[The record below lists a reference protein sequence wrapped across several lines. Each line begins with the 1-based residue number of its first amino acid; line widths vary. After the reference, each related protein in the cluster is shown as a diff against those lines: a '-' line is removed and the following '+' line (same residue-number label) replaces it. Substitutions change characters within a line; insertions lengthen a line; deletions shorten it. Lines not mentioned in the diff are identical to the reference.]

1 LSIKSI
7 TNKDHRQIMNLLKQI
22 GFGNYRSAVLIAML
36 GLSAI
41 LAASSTLASD
51 SKTESEITFN
61 VPKELTDSK
70 IKERSDVIRLMNS
83 DALRES
89 LKSIAGQIVANTK
102 PTELSN
108 NDQLNLSS
116 IMANHN
122 KTLDFI
128 SSSIKPLSLFHYSI
142 YAQANLALKSV
153 VHETALER
161 SASQDKASSIEQ
173 LAGQIAADSLA
184 KMSDETFYQ
193 ASYTLDWSLE
203 MGQDYLMY
211 LFKRYQTHE
220 KLSLADAVNLI
231 NNYQLYH
238 VYDKVL
244 KTSKVAVPIEQEK
257 RFIIE
262 PNGLV
267 ETKEGIQL
275 STVVVRKRGQ
285 KNKQPAAFQFTIYA
299 NQDWHIKE
307 AIHAAAHGYVGVI
320 ANTRGKRNSPD
331 KIIPWEHEGKDANAV
346 IDWISKQSWSDG
358 RVAMY
363 GGSYNGFTQWAAA
376 KYMHPALKTMVPY
389 AAANPLT
396 GLPIEN
402 NIFITP
408 NYQWA
413 FHVTNNKTMDQDV
426 YSDWQHWQNA
436 KVELFES
443 GRAFR
448 DIDKVEGTP
457 NPWFQKWLD
466 HPDFDEYYQAMLPF
480 KNDYKKINIPVLSIT
495 GYFDGGQISA
505 VDFLKRHYKY
515 NLNANHTL
523 LIGPY
528 NHRTAQQ
535 VPSSHHSNYQLDPV
549 ALQKDTA
556 EITFEWFNH
565 VLFGLPKPKLIKDKV
580 NYQLMGSNTWQHH
593 ASFEKL
599 NQESVTFYLGRQ
611 SDNGR
616 YLLQSNKPEELRS
629 HQQIVDLADRKTLR
643 NVSPWPVIQDELVD
657 KNGLIFITKPF
668 ESDHQLAGAITGRFS
683 LSINK
688 RDVDIGY
695 NFFEIA
701 ADGKVTFLNHY
712 QSRASYA
719 KDMGKRELLIPNKKT
734 MIPIINARMTA
745 KLVKK
750 GSRLAIVLN
759 VNKNPDAQVN
769 MGTGKDVS
777 DETAADGK
785 EPLVIKWFNDS
796 EINIPIKLWK

>member
-1 LSIKSI
+1 MKLFNLIKARTLKASVLMAMFVVAAI
-7 TNKDHRQIMNLLKQI
+7 LLISSSLAAELNSQPNSKPRS
-22 GFGNYRSAVLIAML
+22 NTRSATALSFAVPQKLIQAKIENRQDVLAL
-36 GLSAI
+36 LQ
-41 LAASSTLASD
+41 STSLRNS
-51 SKTESEITFN
+51 FN
-61 VPKELTDSK
+61 
-70 IKERSDVIRLMNS
+70 
-83 DALRES
+83 
-89 LKSIAGQIVANTK
+89 SIAKQIVASAKPSELTNTDK
-102 PTELSN
+102 
-108 NDQLNLSS
+108 LNLAS
-116 IMANHN
+116 IQSKHEQS
-122 KTLDFI
+122 LQFV
-128 SSSIKPLSLFHYSI
+128 SSSFNPLSLFHYSI
-142 YAQANLALKSV
+142 YATANLAG
-153 VHETALER
+153 E
-161 SASQDKASSIEQ
+161 SQDKFTSIEQ
-173 LAGQIAADSLA
+173 RAAKIAANALA
-184 KMSDETFYQ
+184 NMSDEAFYH
-193 ASYTLDWSLE
+193 ASSSLGWSLE
-203 MGQDYLMY
+203 MGQDYLLY
-211 LFKRYQTHE
+211 LFQRYQKSE
-220 KLSLADAVNLI
+220 RLSVADSVNLI
-231 NNYQLYH
+231 NNYQLYQ
-238 VYDKVL
+238 VYDTVL
-244 KTSKVAVPIEQEK
+244 EAAKVALPAEQQK

-262 PNGLV
+262 PNVLV
-267 ETKEGIQL
+267 ETQQGVKL
-275 STVVVRKRGQ
+275 SAVVVRKRGQ
-285 KNKQPAAFQFTIYA
+285 NNKKPAAFQFTIYA
-299 NQDWHIKE
+299 DEAWHIKE

-320 ANTRGKRNSPD
+320 ANTRGKRASPD
-331 KIIPWEHEGKDANAV
+331 KIVPWEHEGTDANAV
-346 IDWISKQSWSDG
+346 IDWISKQPWSDG

-376 KYMHPALKTMVPY
+376 KHMHPALKTMVPY

-413 FHVTNNKTMDQDV
+413 FHVTNNKTMDHDV

-457 NPWFQKWLD
+457 NPWFQKWLN
-466 HPDFDEYYQAMLPF
+466 HPDFDEYYQAMLPY

-515 NLNANHTL
+515 NPKANHTL

-535 VPSSHHSNYQLDPV
+535 VPSSHHSNYQLDQV

-565 VLFGLPKPKLIKDKV
+565 VLFGLAKPKLIKDKV

-593 ASFEKL
+593 PSLEQL
-599 NQESVTFYLGRQ
+599 NQESVTFYLGPLN
-611 SDNGR
+611 DKGC
-616 YLLQSNKPEELRS
+616 YLLQSNKPEKLQS
-629 HQQIVDLADRKTLR
+629 HQQVVDLADRKTLR
-643 NVSPWPVIQDELVD
+643 NVSPWPVIQDQLID
-657 KNGLIFITKPF
+657 NNGLIFISKPF
-668 ESDHQLAGAITGRFS
+668 KSDQQLAGSITGHFS

-719 KDMGKRELLIPNKKT
+719 KDMGKRELLTPNKKT
-734 MIPIINARMTA
+734 IIPIINARMTA
-745 KLVKK
+745 KLLQK

-796 EINIPIKLWK
+796 KINIPIKPW